1 MKLTDELDWALVN
14 SEYDWEMTLLML
26 PPAERLSREEE
37 QFRRMNGGINFIVLM
52 IVCAALFW
60 LFTRH
65 NEAFYSEADCEPT
78 CEEVHQ

>member
-14 SEYDWEMTLLML
+14 SEYDWEM
-26 PPAERLSREEE
+26 ERLSREEE

>member
-14 SEYDWEMTLLML
+14 SEYDWEM
-26 PPAERLSREEE
+26 ERLSREEE
-37 QFRRMNGGINFIVLM
+37 QFRRMRNGGINFIVLM